1 MAHNRHY
8 PSNLT
13 ELAETSRN
21 QQKGLPA
28 TWRHSNSNL
37 TQLSTN
43 FQDHRFA
50 NPSVVANSVTEDA
63 ADGLFDDIWNVARA
77 VPFEWLLSPEAKLP
91 PKWYLSATSL
101 FD

>member
-50 NPSVVANSVTEDA
+50 NPSVVANSVTEGA
-63 ADGLFDDIWNVARA
+63 GLACLSTFGMLRVA
-77 VPFEWLLSPEAKLP
+77 VPLNWLL
-91 PKWYLSATSL
+91 
-101 FD
+101 

>member
-28 TWRHSNSNL
+28 TWRHSNL
-37 TQLSTN
+37 TQLSTY

-50 NPSVVANSVTEDA
+50 NPSVIANSVTEDA
-63 ADGLFDDIWNVARA
+63 GSACLSTFGMLRVV
-77 VPFEWLLSPEAKLP
+77 VPLIWLL
-91 PKWYLSATSL
+91 
-101 FD
+101 